1 MVVFSL
7 QFFFIGDEGLSQ
19 FFLVGGG
26 SEKYVPPDPLTHLIL
41 EQPLVNMIQ
50 MILLHAQT

>member
-1 MVVFSL
+1 VVFSL